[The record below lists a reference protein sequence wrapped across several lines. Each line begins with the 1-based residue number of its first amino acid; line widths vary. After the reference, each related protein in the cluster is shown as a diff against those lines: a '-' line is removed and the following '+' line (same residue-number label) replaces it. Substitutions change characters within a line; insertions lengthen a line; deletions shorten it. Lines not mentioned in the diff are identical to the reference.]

1 MVVGATIKN
10 VSCPNGNFSSET
22 VNAERHAAAVDE
34 SDTQPH
40 KSFHKPPL
48 LWSVGVVQR
57 SSEVTAWNG
66 SEATLREGYRRVKAS
81 DWISHALYISLRPKG
96 EGLEMERRAR
106 DGEQG
111 WRWLSGVRK
120 AVGPKVRVLN
130 VIEGRVLRVE

>member
-57 SSEVTAWNG
+57 SSEVTAWNRR
-66 SEATLREGYRRVKAS
+66 EATRREGYRRVKAS
-81 DWISHALYISLRPKG
+81 DWISHALGVSLRAER
-96 EGLEMERRAR
+96 EGLERFERSEN
-106 DGEQG
+106 G
-111 WRWLSGVRK
+111 
-120 AVGPKVRVLN
+120 
-130 VIEGRVLRVE
+130 